1 MATVEAIRMN
11 KQGGLIM
18 VLLFFALL
26 FWSQTPPAVDPT
38 QCDIAPTS
46 SELVE
51 QVNSVMSQPSKTLET
66 SDVPEVDFGNPPT
79 PSPSDKPKAIKREI
93 VIFSADWCEPC
104 QRWKRCEQAKFEQA
118 GYTFAYGNPD
128 DVKRLPHF
136 IVTDGDKTVEIGG
149 YMTLERLAAE
159 LAK

>member
-1 MATVEAIRMN
+1 MN

-26 FWSQTPPAVDPT
+26 FWAQTPQVVDPT

-46 SELVE
+46 SGLISQLE
-51 QVNSVMSQPSKTLET
+51 QATKTLIEPKVAI
-66 SDVPEVDFGNPPT
+66 DPA

-104 QRWKRCEQAKFEQA
+104 QRWKRCEQSKFEQA

-128 DVKRLPHF
+128 DVKSWPYF
-136 IVTDGDKTVEIGG
+136 IVTDGDKTIEISG

>member
-1 MATVEAIRMN
+1 
-11 KQGGLIM
+11 M

-26 FWSQTPPAVDPT
+26 FSIQSPPVADPT

-46 SELVE
+46 SELISEVE
-51 QVNSVMSQPSKTLET
+51 RVQDHFRDATKMI
-66 SDVPEVDFGNPPT
+66 DDT

-104 QRWKRCEQAKFEQA
+104 QRWKRCEQSKFEQA

-136 IVTDGDKTVEIGG
+136 IVTDGGKTVEISG
-149 YMTLERLAAE
+149 YMTPERLAAE

>member
-1 MATVEAIRMN
+1 MS

-26 FWSQTPPAVDPT
+26 FWSQSPPVVDPT

-46 SELVE
+46 SELISELE
-51 QVNSVMSQPSKTLET
+51 QATNTLIE
-66 SDVPEVDFGNPPT
+66 PEVAVDPA
-79 PSPSDKPKAIKREI
+79 PSPSDKPKAIKREV

-104 QRWKRCEQAKFEQA
+104 QRWKRCEQAKFDQA

-136 IVTDGDKTVEIGG
+136 IVTDGDKTVEISG
-149 YMTLERLAAE
+149 YMTLERLATE

>member
-1 MATVEAIRMN
+1 MN
-11 KQGGLIM
+11 KHGGLIM

-26 FWSQTPPAVDPT
+26 FWAQTPPVSDPT

-46 SELVE
+46 SELISELE
-51 QVNSVMSQPSKTLET
+51 QAANTLIET
-66 SDVPEVDFGNPPT
+66 EVAVDPT
-79 PSPSDKPKAIKREI
+79 PSPSDKPKVAKREI

-104 QRWKRCEQAKFEQA
+104 QRWKRCEQSKFSDA

-128 DVKRLPHF
+128 DVSRVPHF
-136 IVTDGDKTVEIGG
+136 IVVDGDKTVEISG

>member
-1 MATVEAIRMN
+1 MN

-26 FWSQTPPAVDPT
+26 LWSQSPPSDPT
-38 QCDIAPTS
+38 QCDIAPAS
-46 SELVE
+46 SELISELE
-51 QVNSVMSQPSKTLET
+51 QATKTLIE
-66 SDVPEVDFGNPPT
+66 PEVAVDPA
-79 PSPSDKPKAIKREI
+79 PSPSDKPRAIKREI

-128 DVKRLPHF
+128 DVSRVPHF
-136 IVTDGDKTVEIGG
+136 IVTDGDKTVEISG
-149 YMTLERLAAE
+149 YMTLERLATE

>member
-1 MATVEAIRMN
+1 VLRGYSRGRWDEQKRRFDYGAIVFCVV
-11 KQGGLIM
+11 
-18 VLLFFALL
+18 VL
-26 FWSQTPPAVDPT
+26 
-38 QCDIAPTS
+38 CDIAPTS
-46 SELVE
+46 SELISELE
-51 QVNSVMSQPSKTLET
+51 QAAKTLIE
-66 SDVPEVDFGNPPT
+66 PEIAVDPT
-79 PSPSDKPKAIKREI
+79 PSPSDKPKVAKREI

-104 QRWKRCEQAKFEQA
+104 KQWKRCEQAKFEQA

-136 IVTDGDKTVEIGG
+136 IVVDGEKTVEISG

>member
-1 MATVEAIRMN
+1 MN
-11 KQGGLIM
+11 KQGGLIV

-26 FWSQTPPAVDPT
+26 FWAQSPPASDPT

-46 SELVE
+46 SELIGELE
-51 QVNSVMSQPSKTLET
+51 QAANTLIET
-66 SDVPEVDFGNPPT
+66 EVAVDPT

-104 QRWKRCEQAKFEQA
+104 QRWKRCEQSKFEQA

-128 DVKRLPHF
+128 DVKSWPYF
-136 IVTDGDKTVEIGG
+136 IVTDGDKTIEISG

>member
-1 MATVEAIRMN
+1 MS

-18 VLLFFALL
+18 VLIFFALL
-26 FWSQTPPAVDPT
+26 FSIQSPPVADPT

-46 SELVE
+46 SELISQVE
-51 QVNSVMSQPSKTLET
+51 AVQEHIA
-66 SDVPEVDFGNPPT
+66 DDT
-79 PSPSDKPKAIKREI
+79 PSPSDKPNAVKREI

-104 QRWKRCEQAKFEQA
+104 KQWKRCEQSKFADA
-118 GYTFAYGNPD
+118 GYTFAYGNPT

-136 IVTDGDKTVEIGG
+136 IVTDGDKSVEISG
-149 YMTLERLAAE
+149 YMTLDRLNAE

>member
-1 MATVEAIRMN
+1 MN

-26 FWSQTPPAVDPT
+26 FWSQSPLVSDPT

-46 SELVE
+46 SELISELE
-51 QVNSVMSQPSKTLET
+51 QAAKTLIK
-66 SDVPEVDFGNPPT
+66 PEIAVDPT
-79 PSPSDKPKAIKREI
+79 PSPSDKPKVAKREI

-104 QRWKRCEQAKFEQA
+104 KQWKRCEQGKFDEA
-118 GYTFAYGNPD
+118 GYTFAYGNPN

-136 IVTDGDKTVEIGG
+136 IVTDGDKTVEIEG

>member
-1 MATVEAIRMN
+1 MS
-11 KQGGLIM
+11 KQGGLVM

-26 FWSQTPPAVDPT
+26 FWAQSPPASDPT
-38 QCDIAPTS
+38 QCEIAPTS
-46 SELVE
+46 SELISELE
-51 QVNSVMSQPSKTLET
+51 QAANTLIET
-66 SDVPEVDFGNPPT
+66 EVAIDPA
-79 PSPSDKPKAIKREI
+79 PSPSDKPKVAKREI

-104 QRWKRCEQAKFEQA
+104 QRWKRCEQAKFDQA

-136 IVTDGDKTVEIGG
+136 IVTDGDKTVEISG

>member
-1 MATVEAIRMN
+1 MS

-26 FWSQTPPAVDPT
+26 FWSQTPPSDPT
-38 QCDIAPTS
+38 QCDIVPAS
-46 SELVE
+46 SELIGE
-51 QVNSVMSQPSKTLET
+51 LDAIQDHFRDAANMI
-66 SDVPEVDFGNPPT
+66 DPT

-104 QRWKRCEQAKFEQA
+104 QRWKRCEQAKFAQA

-128 DVKRLPHF
+128 DVARVPHF
-136 IVTDGDKTVEIGG
+136 IITDGDKTVEISG
-149 YMTLERLAAE
+149 YMTLDRLNAE

>member
-1 MATVEAIRMN
+1 MS

-18 VLLFFALL
+18 VLVFFAIL
-26 FWSQTPPAVDPT
+26 FSIQSPPVADPT

-46 SELVE
+46 SELISQVE
-51 QVNSVMSQPSKTLET
+51 QVQEHFRDATKM
-66 SDVPEVDFGNPPT
+66 VDPA
-79 PSPSDKPKAIKREI
+79 PSPSDKPKASKREI

-104 QRWKRCEQAKFEQA
+104 QRWKRCEQSKFDDA
-118 GYTFAYGNPD
+118 GYTFAYGDPN

-136 IVTDGDKTVEIGG
+136 IITDGDKSVEISG
-149 YMTLERLAAE
+149 YMTLERLATE

>member
-1 MATVEAIRMN
+1 
-11 KQGGLIM
+11 M

-26 FWSQTPPAVDPT
+26 FWTQSPPVVDPT

-46 SELVE
+46 SELISELE
-51 QVNSVMSQPSKTLET
+51 QAAKTLIE
-66 SDVPEVDFGNPPT
+66 PEVAIDPA
-79 PSPSDKPKAIKREI
+79 PSPSDKPKVAKREI

-118 GYTFAYGNPD
+118 GYAFAYGNPD
-128 DVKRLPHF
+128 DVKTWPHF
-136 IVTDGDKTVEIGG
+136 IVTDGDKSVEISG
-149 YMTLERLAAE
+149 YMTLERLATE

>member
-1 MATVEAIRMN
+1 MS

-26 FWSQTPPAVDPT
+26 FWSQTPPVSDPT

-46 SELVE
+46 SELISELE
-51 QVNSVMSQPSKTLET
+51 QAANTLIET
-66 SDVPEVDFGNPPT
+66 EVAVDPT

-104 QRWKRCEQAKFEQA
+104 QRWKRCEQSKFEQA

-128 DVKRLPHF
+128 DVSRVPHF
-136 IVTDGDKTVEIGG
+136 IVVDGDKTVEISG
-149 YMTLERLAAE
+149 YMTLERLATE

>member
-1 MATVEAIRMN
+1 MS
-11 KQGGLIM
+11 KQGGLMM

-26 FWSQTPPAVDPT
+26 FWSQSPNSDPT

-46 SELVE
+46 SELISELE
-51 QVNSVMSQPSKTLET
+51 QAENTLIE
-66 SDVPEVDFGNPPT
+66 PEVAIDPT

-104 QRWKRCEQAKFEQA
+104 KRWKRCEQSKFEQA

-136 IVTDGDKTVEIGG
+136 IVTDGDKSVEISG

-159 LAK
+159 LSK

>member
-1 MATVEAIRMN
+1 MS
-11 KQGGLIM
+11 KHGGLIM

-26 FWSQTPPAVDPT
+26 FWSQSPPTSDPT

-46 SELVE
+46 SELISELE
-51 QVNSVMSQPSKTLET
+51 QAAKTLIEPNAAI
-66 SDVPEVDFGNPPT
+66 DPA
-79 PSPSDKPKAIKREI
+79 PSPSDKPKVVKREI

-104 QRWKRCEQAKFEQA
+104 QRWKRCEQAKFADA

-136 IVTDGDKTVEIGG
+136 IVTDGDKSVEISG

>member
-1 MATVEAIRMN
+1 MN
-11 KQGGLIM
+11 KQGGLVM

-26 FWSQTPPAVDPT
+26 FWAQTPPVVDPT

-46 SELVE
+46 SELISELE
-51 QVNSVMSQPSKTLET
+51 QAAKTLIEPNAAI
-66 SDVPEVDFGNPPT
+66 DPT

-104 QRWKRCEQAKFEQA
+104 QRWKRCEQAKFAEA
-118 GYTFAYGNPD
+118 GYTFAYGNAD
-128 DVKRLPHF
+128 DVKRVPHF
-136 IVTDGDKTVEIGG
+136 IVADGDKTVEISG
-149 YMTLERLAAE
+149 YMTLDRLNAE

>member
-1 MATVEAIRMN
+1 MN

-26 FWSQTPPAVDPT
+26 FWAQTPPTSDPT

-46 SELVE
+46 SELINQIE
-51 QVNSVMSQPSKTLET
+51 QATKTLIEP
-66 SDVPEVDFGNPPT
+66 DVAIDPA
-79 PSPSDKPKAIKREI
+79 PSPSDKPKVAKREI

-104 QRWKRCEQAKFEQA
+104 KQWKRCEQAKFEQA
-118 GYTFAYGNPD
+118 GYAFAYGDPS
-128 DVKRLPHF
+128 DVKRVPHF
-136 IVTDGDKTVEIGG
+136 IVTDGDKTVEISG

>member
-1 MATVEAIRMN
+1 MN

-26 FWSQTPPAVDPT
+26 LWSQSPPSDPT
-38 QCDIAPTS
+38 QCDIAPAS
-46 SELVE
+46 SELISELE
-51 QVNSVMSQPSKTLET
+51 QATKTLIE
-66 SDVPEVDFGNPPT
+66 PEVAVDPA
-79 PSPSDKPKAIKREI
+79 PSPSDKPRAIKREI

-104 QRWKRCEQAKFEQA
+104 QRWKRCEQSKFADA

-128 DVKRLPHF
+128 DVSRVPHF
-136 IVTDGDKTVEIGG
+136 IVTDGNKTVEISG
-149 YMTLERLAAE
+149 YMTLERLATE

>member
-1 MATVEAIRMN
+1 MN

-26 FWSQTPPAVDPT
+26 FWSQSPPTSDPT

-46 SELVE
+46 SELISQLE
-51 QVNSVMSQPSKTLET
+51 QAAKTLIEPN
-66 SDVPEVDFGNPPT
+66 VAVDPA

-93 VIFSADWCEPC
+93 VIFSQDWCEPC
-104 QRWKRCEQAKFEQA
+104 QRWKRCEQSKFEQA
-118 GYTFAYGNPD
+118 GYTFAYGDAN
-128 DVKRLPHF
+128 DVARLPHF
-136 IVTDGDKTVEIGG
+136 IVTDGDKTVEITG
-149 YMTLERLAAE
+149 YMTLERLASE

>member
-1 MATVEAIRMN
+1 MN

-26 FWSQTPPAVDPT
+26 FWSQSPPASDPT

-46 SELVE
+46 SELISE
-51 QVNSVMSQPSKTLET
+51 LDQAAKTLIEPNAAI
-66 SDVPEVDFGNPPT
+66 DPA
-79 PSPSDKPKAIKREI
+79 PSPSDKPKVAKREI

-128 DVKRLPHF
+128 DVSRVPHF
-136 IVTDGDKTVEIGG
+136 IVVDGDKTVEISG

>member
-1 MATVEAIRMN
+1 M
-11 KQGGLIM
+11 M

-26 FWSQTPPAVDPT
+26 FWAQTPPVVDPT

-46 SELVE
+46 SELISELE
-51 QVNSVMSQPSKTLET
+51 QAAKTLIEPNAAI
-66 SDVPEVDFGNPPT
+66 DPT

-104 QRWKRCEQAKFEQA
+104 QRWKRCEQAKFAEA
-118 GYTFAYGNPD
+118 GYTFAYGNAD
-128 DVKRLPHF
+128 DVKRVPHF
-136 IVTDGDKTVEIGG
+136 IVVDGDKTVEISG
-149 YMTLERLAAE
+149 YMTLDRLNAE

>member
-1 MATVEAIRMN
+1 
-11 KQGGLIM
+11 M

-26 FWSQTPPAVDPT
+26 FWSQSPQSDPT
-38 QCDIAPTS
+38 QCDIAPAS
-46 SELVE
+46 SELISELE
-51 QVNSVMSQPSKTLET
+51 QAANTLIE
-66 SDVPEVDFGNPPT
+66 PEVAVDPT

-104 QRWKRCEQAKFEQA
+104 QRWKRCEQSKFSDA

-128 DVKRLPHF
+128 DVSRVPHF
-136 IVTDGDKTVEIGG
+136 IVVDGDKTVEISG
-149 YMTLERLAAE
+149 YMTLERLATE

>member
-1 MATVEAIRMN
+1 MN
-11 KQGGLIM
+11 KHGGLIM

-26 FWSQTPPAVDPT
+26 FWAQSPVVVDPT

-46 SELVE
+46 NELISELK
-51 QVNSVMSQPSKTLET
+51 QAANTLIE
-66 SDVPEVDFGNPPT
+66 PEIAIDPA
-79 PSPSDKPKAIKREI
+79 PSPSDKPKAVKREI

-104 QRWKRCEQAKFEQA
+104 RQWKRCEQAKFEQA
-118 GYTFAYGNPD
+118 GYTFAYGDPD

-136 IVTDGDKTVEIGG
+136 IVVDGDKTVEISG
-149 YMTLERLAAE
+149 YMTLDRLRSE

>member
-1 MATVEAIRMN
+1 MN

-18 VLLFFALL
+18 VPLFFALL
-26 FWSQTPPAVDPT
+26 FWSQSPPTSDPT

-46 SELVE
+46 SELISELE
-51 QVNSVMSQPSKTLET
+51 QAAKTLIEPNAAI
-66 SDVPEVDFGNPPT
+66 DPT
-79 PSPSDKPKAIKREI
+79 PSPSDKPKVAKREI

-104 QRWKRCEQAKFEQA
+104 KQWKRCEQSKFDEA
-118 GYTFAYGNPD
+118 GYTFAYGNPN

-136 IVTDGDKTVEIGG
+136 IITDNGKTVEISG

>member
-1 MATVEAIRMN
+1 MS
-11 KQGGLIM
+11 KQGGLVM

-26 FWSQTPPAVDPT
+26 FWSQSLPVVDPT

-46 SELVE
+46 SELISELE
-51 QVNSVMSQPSKTLET
+51 QAAKTLIE
-66 SDVPEVDFGNPPT
+66 PQLAVDPS
-79 PSPSDKPKAIKREI
+79 PSPSDKPKVAKREI

-104 QRWKRCEQAKFEQA
+104 KQWKRCEQSKFDDA
-118 GYTFAYGNPD
+118 GYTFAYGNPN

-136 IVTDGDKTVEIGG
+136 IVTDGDKTVEISG

>member
-1 MATVEAIRMN
+1 MN
-11 KQGGLIM
+11 KHGGLIM

-26 FWSQTPPAVDPT
+26 FWSQSPTTSDPT

-46 SELVE
+46 SELIIELE
-51 QVNSVMSQPSKTLET
+51 QAAKTLIE
-66 SDVPEVDFGNPPT
+66 PEVAIDPT

-104 QRWKRCEQAKFEQA
+104 KQWKRCEQAKFEQA

-136 IVTDGDKTVEIGG
+136 IVTDGDKTVEVSG
-149 YMTLERLAAE
+149 YMTLDRLKAE

>member
-1 MATVEAIRMN
+1 
-11 KQGGLIM
+11 M

-26 FWSQTPPAVDPT
+26 FWSQSPPVVDPT

-46 SELVE
+46 SELISQLE
-51 QVNSVMSQPSKTLET
+51 QAAKTLIE
-66 SDVPEVDFGNPPT
+66 PEIAVDPA

-104 QRWKRCEQAKFEQA
+104 QRWKRCEQAKFDQA

-128 DVKRLPHF
+128 DVKTWPYF
-136 IVTDGDKTVEIGG
+136 IVTDGDKTVEISG
-149 YMTLERLAAE
+149 YMTLDRLRSE

>member
-1 MATVEAIRMN
+1 MN

-26 FWSQTPPAVDPT
+26 FWSQNSPVVDPT

-46 SELVE
+46 SELMSELE
-51 QVNSVMSQPSKTLET
+51 QAAKTLIE
-66 SDVPEVDFGNPPT
+66 PEMAVDPT

-104 QRWKRCEQAKFEQA
+104 KQWKRCEQAKFEQA
-118 GYTFAYGNPD
+118 GYTFAYGDPS
-128 DVKRLPHF
+128 DVKRVPHF
-136 IVTDGDKTVEIGG
+136 IVTDGDKTVEISG
-149 YMTLERLAAE
+149 YMTLDRLKAE

>member
-1 MATVEAIRMN
+1 MN
-11 KQGGLIM
+11 KQGGLMM

-26 FWSQTPPAVDPT
+26 FWSQSPQSDPT

-46 SELVE
+46 IELIGELE
-51 QVNSVMSQPSKTLET
+51 QAANTLIE
-66 SDVPEVDFGNPPT
+66 PEVAVDPT

-104 QRWKRCEQAKFEQA
+104 QRWKRCEQSKFADA

-128 DVKRLPHF
+128 DVSRVPHF
-136 IVTDGDKTVEIGG
+136 IVADGDKTVEISG

>member
-1 MATVEAIRMN
+1 MS
-11 KQGGLIM
+11 KHGGVIM

-26 FWSQTPPAVDPT
+26 FWSQSPPTSDPT

-46 SELVE
+46 SELISQLE
-51 QVNSVMSQPSKTLET
+51 QATKTLI
-66 SDVPEVDFGNPPT
+66 DPEVAVDPA
-79 PSPSDKPKAIKREI
+79 PSPSDKPKSIKREI

-104 QRWKRCEQAKFEQA
+104 KRWKRCEQSKFEQA
-118 GYTFAYGNPD
+118 GYTFAYGNAG

-136 IVTDGDKTVEIGG
+136 IVVDGDKTVEISG
-149 YMTLERLAAE
+149 YMTLDRLNAE